1 MFDCMIVS
9 AIVCGLYVDI
19 YMCYVCKCELSF
31 IPIQGSHVTAILACF
46 IIPNYLRI
54 LLFQICILFLEVPR
68 KFTYYYFESPLSYT
82 F

>member
-1 MFDCMIVS
+1 MDSNRDHYIE
-9 AIVCGLYVDI
+9 AIHLAKVVYL
-19 YMCYVCKCELSF
+19 
-31 IPIQGSHVTAILACF
+31 PIVTAILACF